1 MVYSVRGKIG
11 GFAMLSQADIK
22 EIKKLY
28 LDMFGI
34 KLDKQTAQLKLSALV
49 RQVEL
54 TYPGVK
60 ARGGDD
66 EKVSSS
72 NSKQKS
78 AEI

>member
-1 MVYSVRGKIG
+1 
-11 GFAMLSQADIK
+11 MLSQADIK